1 MYIYSNKGN
10 IFFDNGIGTFDE
22 MKPKIEEFIK
32 SNDKKL
38 IEQYKTLGNLFDVK
52 IHSRYKVDEKNYTLY
67 EGIKKESLIK
77 DNFVDVA
84 INNHKKII
92 QILYKNAEP
101 K

>member
-22 MKPKIEEFIK
+22 IKPKIEEFIK

-38 IEQYKTLGNLFDVK
+38 IDQYKTLGNLFDVK

-67 EGIKKESLIK
+67 EGITKESLIK
-77 DNFVDVA
+77 DKFVDVA
-84 INNHKKII
+84 IDNHKKII
-92 QILYKNAEP
+92 QTLYKNAEP